1 MANYTIT
8 FLIDKLYSE
17 LNEINAYDS
26 KNKKL
31 VLNRPIIKSANKR
44 TFISN
49 FKEIC
54 NSLNRNIDDVKTYF
68 EKELA
73 TTVTINQDGGLVI
86 TGMYKQNGVM
96 KIMESYIQ
104 TYVMCKECKT
114 YSTDIVKENRI
125 TFMKCN
131 RCYSKKTLN

>member
-1 MANYTIT
+1 MANYTTT

-17 LNEINAYDS
+17 LDEINSHDLKS
-26 KNKKL
+26 QKL
-31 VLNRPIIKSANKR
+31 ILSRPIIKSANKR

-54 NSLNRNIDDVKTYF
+54 KSLNRNIDEVKIYF

-86 TGMYKQNGVM
+86 TGLYKQNGVM
-96 KIMESYIQ
+96 KVMESYIQ
-104 TYVMCKECKT
+104 TYVICKECKA
-114 YSTDIVKENRI
+114 YNTDMVKENRI

-131 RCYSKKTLN
+131 ICYSKKALN